1 LCWLQAH
8 DEVALARQCELAGI
22 VRSRCYYQAA
32 PESALTVA
40 IMHRIDTIYTAYP
53 FYGSRRVTAALRRLG
68 YAINRKRTVRLMALM
83 GLEAIYPKP
92 NLSQSHPEHRVYP
105 YLLDA
110 VMIDAPDQVWST
122 DITYIRL
129 ERGFMYLVAVL
140 DWYSRKV
147 MAWRLSNTL
156 DVGFCLTCL
165 EAALQ
170 QGCPVIF
177 NSDQGSQFTSREFTE
192 RLKAAAIRIS
202 MDGRGRALDNVF
214 VERLWRSVKYEE
226 VYPKA
231 YRTVADAES
240 GLAGYFD
247 FYNARRLHQAL
258 NYATPNEV
266 HDGRV
271 KLR

>member
-1 LCWLQAH
+1 MT
-8 DEVALARQCELAGI
+8 RQCELAGI
-22 VRSRCYYQAA
+22 VRSRCYYQAQA
-32 PESALTVA
+32 GSALTVA
-40 IMHRIDTIYTAYP
+40 LMHLIDTIYTACP

-110 VMIDAPDQVWST
+110 LAIEAPNQVWSA

-129 ERGFMYLVAVL
+129 ERGFVYLVAVL

-156 DVGFCLTCL
+156 DVGFCLACL
-165 EAALQ
+165 EAALL
-170 QGCPVIF
+170 QGRPVIF
-177 NSDQGSQFTSREFTE
+177 NSDQGSQFTSREFTD

-231 YRTVADAES
+231 YRTVADAEA

-258 NYATPNEV
+258 KYATPNEV